1 MKKIITTLVLAV
13 ATLGVAQA
21 QEFKVGVKAGGL
33 FSNAAFK
40 KDTKE
45 GITTKINTGFKF
57 GYQFGVLG
65 EYNFNDK
72 LGVEVDVL
80 YAFQG
85 AKLNSIEGG
94 REGETPVKINIKNG
108 ELNTQMNVNHIW
120 LKYSVAEGLRPKLG
134 VNVSNLIK
142 TSLKGEVENEGDK
155 INFADAKYEPK
166 KKFDFGVGAGIEYN
180 HDSGFFVEATYNYG
194 LTELSIKK
202 KGVDTNAENAPFK
215 NSVIQL
221 NVGYKF

>member
-33 FSNAAFK
+33 FSNVAFQK
-40 KDTKE
+40 QTK
-45 GITTKINTGFKF
+45 GRITTKYNTGFKF

-85 AKLNSIEGG
+85 AKFNSIEFSRGDVSF
-94 REGETPVKINIKNG
+94 PKVDIKNG
-108 ELNTQMNVNHIW
+108 EINTQMNVNHIW

-134 VNVSNLIK
+134 VNISNLIK
-142 TSLKGEVENEGDK
+142 ASVKGETEVEGRK
-155 INFADAKYEPK
+155 INFADLKAEPK

-180 HDSGFFVEATYNYG
+180 LDSGFFVEATYNYG
-194 LTELSIKK
+194 LTELSFKE
-202 KGVDTNAENAPFK
+202 KGDVETESPRFK

>member
-1 MKKIITTLVLAV
+1 MRKIITTLVLAV

-40 KDTKE
+40 KQTKE
-45 GITTKINTGFKF
+45 GSTTKINTGFKF

-85 AKLNSIEGG
+85 AKLNSLEVD
-94 REGETPVKINIKNG
+94 REGETPVKSEIKNG
-108 ELNTQMNVNHIW
+108 ALNTQMNVNHIW

-134 VNVSNLIK
+134 VNVSNLVK
-142 TSLKGEVENEGDK
+142 TSLKGEFGDEGDK
-155 INFADAKYEPK
+155 NNLADVKAEPK
-166 KKFDFGVGAGIEYN
+166 KKFDFGVGAGIEYY
-180 HDSGFFVEATYNYG
+180 HSSGFFVEATYNYG
-194 LTELSIKK
+194 LTELSFKE
-202 KGVDTNAENAPFK
+202 KGDADSENAPFK

>member
-33 FSNAAFK
+33 FSDAAFK
-40 KDTKE
+40 KQTKG
-45 GITTKINTGFKF
+45 GITTKYNTGFKF

-85 AKLNSIEGG
+85 AKLTSIEGG
-94 REGETPVKINIKNG
+94 IEGHTPLKLNIKNG

-120 LKYSVAEGLRPKLG
+120 LKYSLAEGLRPKLG

-142 TSLKGEVENEGDK
+142 TSLKGEFEGGGRTL
-155 INFADAKYEPK
+155 NFADAKFEPK

-194 LTELSIKK
+194 LTELSIKE
-202 KGVDTNAENAPFK
+202 KGDADSESPRFK

>member
-45 GITTKINTGFKF
+45 GITTKYNTGFKF

-85 AKLNSIEGG
+85 AKFNSVEGG
-94 REGETPVKINIKNG
+94 IEGETLRKIDIKNG
-108 ELNTQMNVNHIW
+108 EINTQMNVNHIW

-134 VNVSNLIK
+134 VNISNLIK
-142 TSLKGEVENEGDK
+142 TSLKGEFEGGGHTL
-155 INFADAKYEPK
+155 NYADLKAEPK

-194 LTELSIKK
+194 LTELSIKE
-202 KGVDTNAENAPFK
+202 KGDANSESPSFK

>member
-1 MKKIITTLVLAV
+1 M
-13 ATLGVAQA
+13 
-21 QEFKVGVKAGGL
+21 
-33 FSNAAFK
+33 
-40 KDTKE
+40 
-45 GITTKINTGFKF
+45 
-57 GYQFGVLG
+57 G

-85 AKLNSIEGG
+85 AKLTSVEGG
-94 REGETPVKINIKNG
+94 LEGQTLVKVNIKNG

-120 LKYSVAEGLRPKLG
+120 VKYSVAEGLRPKLG
-134 VNVSNLIK
+134 VNVSNLVK
-142 TSLKGEVENEGDK
+142 TSLKGEFEGGGRTL
-155 INFADAKYEPK
+155 NFADAKFEPN

-194 LTELSIKK
+194 LTELSIKE
-202 KGVDTNAENAPFK
+202 KGDANSESPRFK

>member
-45 GITTKINTGFKF
+45 GITTKYNTGFKF

-85 AKLNSIEGG
+85 AKLNSVEGG
-94 REGETPVKINIKNG
+94 LEGQTLVKANIKNG
-108 ELNTQMNVNHIW
+108 EINTQMNVNHIW

-134 VNVSNLIK
+134 VNISNLIK
-142 TSLKGEVENEGDK
+142 TSLKGEFEGGGRTL
-155 INFADAKYEPK
+155 NFADAKFEPK

-194 LTELSIKK
+194 LTELSFKE
-202 KGVDTNAENAPFK
+202 KGDANSESPRFK

>member
-33 FSNAAFK
+33 FSDAAFK
-40 KDTKE
+40 KETE
-45 GITTKINTGFKF
+45 GSITTKINTGFKF

-85 AKLNSIEGG
+85 AKLTSVEGGIEGH
-94 REGETPVKINIKNG
+94 TPLKLNIKNG

-120 LKYSVAEGLRPKLG
+120 VKYSVAEGLRPKLG
-134 VNVSNLIK
+134 VNISNLIK
-142 TSLKGEVENEGDK
+142 TSLKGEVENEGDTL
-155 INFADAKYEPK
+155 NFADAKYEPK

-202 KGVDTNAENAPFK
+202 KGGDANAESTYFK

>member
-45 GITTKINTGFKF
+45 GITTKYNTGFKF

-85 AKLNSIEGG
+85 AKFNSVEGG
-94 REGETPVKINIKNG
+94 IEGETLRKIDIKNG
-108 ELNTQMNVNHIW
+108 EINTQMNVNHIW

-134 VNVSNLIK
+134 VNISNLVK
-142 TSLKGEVENEGDK
+142 TSLKGEFEGGGRTL
-155 INFADAKYEPK
+155 NFADAKFEPK

-194 LTELSIKK
+194 LTELSFKE
-202 KGVDTNAENAPFK
+202 KGDANSESPRFK

>member
-45 GITTKINTGFKF
+45 GITTKYNTGFKF

-85 AKLNSIEGG
+85 AKLTSVEGG
-94 REGETPVKINIKNG
+94 IEGETLRKIDIKNG

-134 VNVSNLIK
+134 VNISNLIK
-142 TSLKGEVENEGDK
+142 TSLKGEFEGGGHTL
-155 INFADAKYEPK
+155 NYADLKAEPK

-194 LTELSIKK
+194 LTELSIKE
-202 KGVDTNAENAPFK
+202 KGDADTESPRFK

>member
-33 FSNAAFK
+33 FSNVAFK
-40 KDTKE
+40 KETR
-45 GITTKINTGFKF
+45 GSFTTKYNTGFKF

-85 AKLNSIEGG
+85 AKFNSVEGGIEGKTL
-94 REGETPVKINIKNG
+94 RKIDIKNG
-108 ELNTQMNVNHIW
+108 EINTQMNVNHIW

-134 VNVSNLIK
+134 VNISNLIK
-142 TSLKGEVENEGDK
+142 TSLKGEFEGGGHTL
-155 INFADAKYEPK
+155 NYADLKAEPK

-194 LTELSIKK
+194 LTELSFKE
-202 KGVDTNAENAPFK
+202 KGDANSESPRFK

>member
-33 FSNAAFK
+33 FSNVAFK
-40 KDTKE
+40 KQTEE
-45 GITTKINTGFKF
+45 GITTKLNTGFKF

-108 ELNTQMNVNHIW
+108 EINTQMNVNHIW

-134 VNVSNLIK
+134 VNISNLIK

-180 HDSGFFVEATYNYG
+180 HSSGFFVEATYNYG
-194 LTELSIKK
+194 LTELSIKE
-202 KGVDTNAENAPFK
+202 KGDADSESPRFK

>member
-33 FSNAAFK
+33 FSDTPFK
-40 KDTKE
+40 KETKK
-45 GITTKINTGFKF
+45 GITTKYNTGFKF

-85 AKLNSIEGG
+85 AKFNSIEGG
-94 REGETPVKINIKNG
+94 REGHTLVKREIKNG
-108 ELNTQMNVNHIW
+108 EINTQMNVNHIW

-134 VNVSNLIK
+134 LNISNLIK
-142 TSLKGEVENEGDK
+142 TSLKGEFGDEGHTL
-155 INFADAKYEPK
+155 NFADLKAEPK

-194 LTELSIKK
+194 LTELSIKE
-202 KGVDTNAENAPFK
+202 KGDADTESPRFK